1 MDKQENIQVQQQSQ
15 QQINI
20 QLSSF
25 LKKNNILLG
34 KKLGEGNFAEV
45 FEGFDI
51 NLNQKVA
58 IKKLTDLTNLKKFE
72 DEKNAMQKIQ
82 NHQYAVQIIKY
93 LNDVEL
99 ADLGLS
105 QLIQNPELQ
114 QLISVFLILF
124 LIESHF
130 LSQKQSKQQNGGNLK
145 YMAPE
150 VTYNIKPFT
159 IKIDVFS
166 IGQILLEFLLK
177 RELTL
182 AEFLKLKEN
191 NLFKIIPQLSQHQN
205 YEFVQK
211 ILEKMLCHQSD
222 NRLESIT
229 LLQRLNQFKIDEGSL
244 KSLQFT
250 SNNTQKMNQ
259 SSQKQLPINKNTELC
274 QQLVAIPSKDIV
286 IDKKNSKNSQN
297 LQLAIQLSSINLI
310 EKKEIKSICITN
322 QNMNQKLNLKNYQE
336 KFSITLEKLLLLCK
350 LKHSKCNQKNLKYK
364 GHQHFDSRFER
375 KQNEPRQ
382 SIKYCT
388 QLDEVPKTIFFK
400 NK

>member
-15 QQINI
+15 QKINI

-93 LNDVEL
+93 LND
-99 ADLGLS
+99 
-105 QLIQNPELQ
+105 
-114 QLISVFLILF
+114 
-124 LIESHF
+124 
-130 LSQKQSKQQNGGNLK
+130 KQSKQQNGGNLK

-297 LQLAIQLSSINLI
+297 LQLAIQLSNINLI
-310 EKKEIKSICITN
+310 DKKEIKSICITN
-322 QNMNQKLNLKNYQE
+322 ENMYQKLNLKNYQE
-336 KFSITLEKLLLLCK
+336 VKLD
-350 LKHSKCNQKNLKYK
+350 
-364 GHQHFDSRFER
+364 F
-375 KQNEPRQ
+375 
-382 SIKYCT
+382 
-388 QLDEVPKTIFFK
+388 
-400 NK
+400 

>member
-1 MDKQENIQVQQQSQ
+1 
-15 QQINI
+15 
-20 QLSSF
+20 
-25 LKKNNILLG
+25 
-34 KKLGEGNFAEV
+34 
-45 FEGFDI
+45 
-51 NLNQKVA
+51 
-58 IKKLTDLTNLKKFE
+58 
-72 DEKNAMQKIQ
+72 
-82 NHQYAVQIIKY
+82 
-93 LNDVEL
+93 
-99 ADLGLS
+99 DLGLS

-114 QLISVFLILF
+114 QLIS
-124 LIESHF
+124 
-130 LSQKQSKQQNGGNLK
+130 KQSKQQNGGNLK
-145 YMAPE
+145 YTAPE

-159 IKIDVFS
+159 IKVDVFS

-229 LLQRLNQFKIDEGSL
+229 LLQRLNQFEIDEGSL

-250 SNNTQKMNQ
+250 SKNTQKMNQ

-297 LQLAIQLSSINLI
+297 LQLAIQLSNINLI

-336 KFSITLEKLLLLCK
+336 VKLDFKNSLSL
-350 LKHSKCNQKNLKYK
+350 QKNYFWFGSLNIVNAIKKIQNIK
-364 GHQHFDSRFER
+364 GINTLIVD
-375 KQNEPRQ
+375 
-382 SIKYCT
+382 
-388 QLDEVPKTIFFK
+388 L
-400 NK
+400 